1 MVTKFSWLC
10 KVASQEAGPQ
20 ELAEPKQELAQ
31 KDAAVAC
38 LEQRLTELRQQ
49 ALQQAQ
55 QDQQKIEQLIQELH
69 DKEHGALQ
77 QIKVS

>member
-1 MVTKFSWLC
+1 M
-10 KVASQEAGPQ
+10 
-20 ELAEPKQELAQ
+20 KQELIQ
-31 KDAAVAC
+31 RDAAIAS
-38 LEQRLTELRQQ
+38 LEQRLTELRQHVQ
-49 ALQQAQ
+49 QQAQ

>member
-1 MVTKFSWLC
+1 M
-10 KVASQEAGPQ
+10 
-20 ELAEPKQELAQ
+20 KQELTQ
-31 KDAAVAC
+31 RDAAIAS
-38 LEQRLTELRQQ
+38 LEQRLTELRQHVQ
-49 ALQQAQ
+49 QQAQ